1 MTPKEPYIEL
11 PKPSSL
17 LLKRLVDP
25 KKNLTIRTPSYRHD
39 YHHHLIHSAPL
50 RKVMNKRIMK
60 QPIVP
65 SHIPPHTSAL
75 ASSTSASSS
84 SSSSSRK
91 QLFLQPFEYLY
102 DNLQQVK
109 ELKSTLDDEIRKSSN
124 LIQTL
129 QSSSD
134 LIESLVRKHVNQS
147 LNQRLEHCLNECA
160 SPIHS
165 PTSHT
170 SATTKKDLLVQLFDR
185 IDVLESKLLNKSS

>member
-1 MTPKEPYIEL
+1 
-11 PKPSSL
+11 
-17 LLKRLVDP
+17 
-25 KKNLTIRTPSYRHD
+25 
-39 YHHHLIHSAPL
+39 
-50 RKVMNKRIMK
+50 MK
-60 QPIVP
+60 QADMELEKRQPDPI
-65 SHIPPHTSAL
+65 IT
-75 ASSTSASSS
+75 T
-84 SSSSSRK
+84 
-91 QLFLQPFEYLY
+91 
-102 DNLQQVK
+102 VK

-160 SPIHS
+160 ERISRLETRLNTRVIPSPIHS